1 MKRLNL
7 TVMIVMAMMIL
18 FGSIAAAQENEG
30 YDENTELRL
39 SGVVVDISGNV
50 RGPVIVRLKVKTRI
64 YDIHAGPRWFWDSL
78 MPDIRSNTR
87 ILVTGSKLIGRDG
100 SLRIVCRQLKN
111 LDTGRVY
118 TFRDETLTPVWRSD
132 ARRGGPRR

>member
-1 MKRLNL
+1 MKRLSL
-7 TVMIVMAMMIL
+7 IVLAITIL
-18 FGSIAAAQENEG
+18 LFSVKFAAAQDAEG
-30 YDENTELRL
+30 YDANTELRL
-39 SGVVVDISGNV
+39 SGVVMDISDNV

-87 ILVTGSKLIGRDG
+87 IQVTGSKMIGRDG
-100 SLRIVCRQLKN
+100 SLRIICRQLKN